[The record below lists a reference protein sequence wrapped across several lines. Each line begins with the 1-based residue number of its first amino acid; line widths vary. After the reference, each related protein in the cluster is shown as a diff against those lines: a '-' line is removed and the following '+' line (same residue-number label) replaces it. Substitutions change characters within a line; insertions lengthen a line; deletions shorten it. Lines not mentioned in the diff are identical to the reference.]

1 MCYIK
6 SGNSLGVGDDVFFFT
21 SHSDPVSVCVVANLG
36 GNPLQAV
43 QIDKEAAVKV
53 VKEVLRLTT
62 DADLKAQCGRFTTDC
77 SSKDVT

>member
-6 SGNSLGVGDDVFFFT
+6 SGNSLRVGNDVFFT
-21 SHSDPVSVCVVANLG
+21 SQSDPVSVCVVVNLG
-36 GNPLQAV
+36 GNHLQAA
-43 QIDKEAAVKV
+43 QTDKEAAMKV
-53 VKEVLRLTT
+53 VKEVLRSTT